1 MSAVAPESTTEP
13 TAEIRGPVRTCV
25 GCAARVDTATESVV
39 RLVQGPDGALAVD
52 ASGGG
57 FGRGAHL
64 HPRPACIAGAA
75 ARGLPRSLKTSG
87 LVVESSSGTAALSS
101 ASLAEAIRDAM
112 NRRLFGLMASAVRA
126 RALALG
132 SDAVTGACQ
141 RNEARLV
148 IVACDAA
155 AAADLTEVRR
165 AVAEGRGV
173 AWGTK
178 QTLAALCHKGRA
190 TGEGLGV
197 VAITSKHLAWA
208 IAEAVR
214 VADACVATGEGP
226 AVKARGREGERGSR
240 AGAGGH
246 GGTRPATPRAAPRAG
261 NRGAQTPGSRG
272 KGRPANG

>member
-1 MSAVAPESTTEP
+1 MNAGAPDIAREP
-13 TAEIRGPVRTCV
+13 KADIRGPVRTCV
-25 GCAARVDTATESVV
+25 GCAARVDTATESLV
-39 RLVQGPDGALAVD
+39 RLIQGPDGAIAVD
-52 ASGGG
+52 ASGSG

-75 ARGLPRSLKTSG
+75 ARGLARSFKGSG
-87 LVVESSSGTAALSS
+87 LVVQSASGAAPLSH
-101 ASLAEAIRDAM
+101 ASLAAAICEAM
-112 NRRLFGLMASAVRA
+112 NRRLVGLMGSAVRA
-126 RALALG
+126 RAIALG
-132 SDAVTGACQ
+132 ADAVTGACQ

-148 IVACDAA
+148 VVACDAA

-173 AWGTK
+173 AWGDK

-197 VAITSKHLAWA
+197 VAITSKHLASA

-214 VADACVATGEGP
+214 AADAVAATGEQASRGG
-226 AVKARGREGERGSR
+226 AVRHEGSR
-240 AGAGGH
+240 PAKPRGITRGGNK
-246 GGTRPATPRAAPRAG
+246 GVR
-261 NRGAQTPGSRG
+261 TPGVRG